1 MVPSASAAAGEVF
14 PPARYLRHC
23 AVAPRAVM
31 SDSKRMPRTLPG
43 SAQSRKVF
51 QPVLL
56 PPLSARNLSRSSYPD
71 APVLRLFS
79 PFRDDSAHA
88 VCKKG
93 RRGNLADWSHRA
105 AFSRPFCFS
114 GIPFRSA
121 GEAAVKT
128 PHSLTGRRLPVCR
141 CDSLPHLG
149 LRCGFKATAW
159 APFYP
164 HSTRDDTIQR
174 ESHRAVI
181 DAR

>member
-1 MVPSASAAAGEVF
+1 
-14 PPARYLRHC
+14 
-23 AVAPRAVM
+23 M

-121 GEAAVKT
+121 GEAAVKNAAQ
-128 PHSLTGRRLPVCR
+128 PDRPPFACLSLRFAAPPWTALRFQGHRLGTIFSAQCTGRHHPEGK
-141 CDSLPHLG
+141 SQ
-149 LRCGFKATAW
+149 
-159 APFYP
+159 
-164 HSTRDDTIQR
+164 SRDR
-174 ESHRAVI
+174 RRVG
-181 DAR
+181 